1 MLPGGGVKRPALVG
15 EFEGRKAPLNRRFAP
30 VSSYLDTIRNNW
42 ILKKGREPLI

>member
-30 VSSYLDTIRNNW
+30 VSSYLDTIRNNV
-42 ILKKGREPLI
+42 IFK